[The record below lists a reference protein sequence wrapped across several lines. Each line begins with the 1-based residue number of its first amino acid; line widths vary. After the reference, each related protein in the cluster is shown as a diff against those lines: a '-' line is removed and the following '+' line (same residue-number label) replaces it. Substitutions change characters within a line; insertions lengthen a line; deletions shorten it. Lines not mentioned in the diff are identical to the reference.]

1 MSSTTAENSFA
12 KPKIGAR
19 QIAVTGMLGAISIIL
34 QFFEFVVPI
43 MPSFVKLDLS
53 DLPALLG
60 AFALGPWYGVAICLI
75 KNTFHLVT
83 SSSAL
88 VGEFCNFMLGA
99 AFVLPAGYIYKSKKT
114 KKTAVIGAIVGAV
127 CMAAFSFPSNYF
139 ITYPMYTIFMPMD
152 AIIGMYQKLIPSVNG
167 LLSCLV
173 IFNMPFTFVKGIL
186 CSIITFLIY
195 KPISGFI
202 KGR

>member
-1 MSSTTAENSFA
+1 VS
-12 KPKIGAR
+12 
-19 QIAVTGMLGAISIIL
+19 L
-34 QFFEFVVPI
+34 
-43 MPSFVKLDLS
+43 
-53 DLPALLG
+53 
-60 AFALGPWYGVAICLI
+60 
-75 KNTFHLVT
+75 
-83 SSSAL
+83 
-88 VGEFCNFMLGA
+88 
-99 AFVLPAGYIYKSKKT
+99 
-114 KKTAVIGAIVGAV
+114 
-127 CMAAFSFPSNYF
+127 
-139 ITYPMYTIFMPMD
+139 MD

>member
-1 MSSTTAENSFA
+1 MSNVNSAAKKPTALRG
-12 KPKIGAR
+12 GAR
-19 QIAVTGMLGAISIIL
+19 RIVMIAMLSAVAFVL
-34 QFFEFVVPI
+34 QFLDFSIPFLI
-43 MPSFVKLDLS
+43 PSFVKMDVS
-53 DLPALLG
+53 DLPALIG
-60 AFALGPWYGVAICLI
+60 AFSMGPVGELCNTLLGIAFVVPAALIYRGMR
-75 KNTFHLVT
+75 KNPA
-83 SSSAL
+83 SSPEEAKRKGRIAAL
-88 VGEFCNFMLGA
+88 VGCLVGSA
-99 AFVLPAGYIYKSKKT
+99 AMGILSVPI
-114 KKTAVIGAIVGAV
+114 
-127 CMAAFSFPSNYF
+127 NYF